1 MNPTILRTYR
11 DHLEHIGDASPPAV
25 LTFAETMQPQACT
38 ESPEFLTVNEAAKM
52 LSIDPQTVYRFCW
65 SGQLAHHRLGTG
77 RGTIRITH
85 DAIKSYRQST
95 PVRRLLR

>member
-38 ESPEFLTVNEAAKM
+38 ESARVPH
-52 LSIDPQTVYRFCW
+52 
-65 SGQLAHHRLGTG
+65 GQ
-77 RGTIRITH
+77 
-85 DAIKSYRQST
+85 
-95 PVRRLLR
+95 

>member
-38 ESPEFLTVNEAAKM
+38 ESRDLLTVREAAKM
-52 LSIDPQTVYRFCW
+52 LHVSVGTIYALCD

-77 RGTIRITH
+77 RGTIRIAA
-85 DAIKSYRQST
+85 DALKSYHKST
-95 PVRRLLR
+95 PARRLIR